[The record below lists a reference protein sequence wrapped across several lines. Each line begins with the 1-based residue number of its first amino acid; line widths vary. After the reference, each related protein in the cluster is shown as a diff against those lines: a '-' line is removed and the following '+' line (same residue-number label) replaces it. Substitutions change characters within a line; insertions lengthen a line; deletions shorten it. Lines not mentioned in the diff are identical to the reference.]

1 MYGNDKDILEII
13 KRNDIT
19 LLQQFI
25 LENNISLNDIDNYNS
40 FHILAYAIEQN
51 VSIDIIQIIIKQ
63 CEGKNISYYE
73 NEFYIGIQDSPLFMA
88 ISKNNFRVASLLI
101 KRNLDIFSDNFE
113 FILNYLLEYNL
124 LNKKNLKYLLTVVS
138 DANIWDNFILELILS
153 SIDKNTKQIVGFL
166 KIIFNYY
173 IFNNTFILKLLTIYK
188 NKRSLT
194 TSQLSSIITSNNNR
208 VTVRDNYYKEAI
220 CYGAESLIEILLKYD
235 KREHNILLK
244 KINEYKKIETIMEDG
259 LKDERLFYEE
269 LLGGRMN
276 FF

>member
-1 MYGNDKDILEII
+1 MYGNDKEILEVI

-19 LLQQFI
+19 LLQRYI
-25 LENNISLNDIDNYNS
+25 LENNIFLNDLNNKSYN
-40 FHILAYAIEQN
+40 ILAYAIKQN

-63 CEGKNISYYE
+63 CEGRSITYFDH
-73 NEFYIGIQDSPLFMA
+73 EFYFDIQDSPLFVA
-88 ISKNNFRVASLLI
+88 ISNNNFRVASLLL

-113 FILNYLLEYNL
+113 LILNYLLEYNL
-124 LNKKNLKYLLTVVS
+124 LNNKNLKYLLTVVS
-138 DANIWDNFILELILS
+138 DTNIWDNFILELILS
-153 SIDKNTKQIVGFL
+153 SIDNNTKQIVGFL

-194 TSQLSSIITSNNNR
+194 TPELRSIISSSNNR

-220 CYGAESLIEILLKYD
+220 YYGADFLIEILLKYD
-235 KREHNILLK
+235 KREHTILVK
-244 KINEYKKIETIMEDG
+244 KINEFKKIETLTEEV
-259 LKDERLFYEE
+259 LEDERLFYEE
-269 LLGGRMN
+269 LLGGETV